1 MPLKPYK
8 LRRLQATNFVKHPEF
23 MITNLTKVKFNA
35 IKSNNFVKREQP
47 IRISSFLC
55 VKRLFYCQ
63 DRIGECLRVFLR
75 APTGDMLKLK
85 VLFESIFLK
94 HFVTKCVMMIDLSR
108 RFVRLA
114 FCVTCVI
121 ECFCDTLNASKSILF
136 ITFPL
141 QRLLT
146 AKV

>member
-63 DRIGECLRVFLR
+63 DRIGECLRVFFTSTHR
-75 APTGDMLKLK
+75 RHAEIKGFVRKY
-85 VLFESIFLK
+85 FLK
-94 HFVTKCVMMIDLSR
+94 
-108 RFVRLA
+108 
-114 FCVTCVI
+114 
-121 ECFCDTLNASKSILF
+121 
-136 ITFPL
+136 TF
-141 QRLLT
+141 RDEMRNDD
-146 AKV
+146 